1 MRLSPSGIVNDRQRP
16 LCDNDAAMQTPRR
29 FSLRHVVLAAL
40 VSGCIGVW
48 ATSRWH
54 NRPVQVIRAFHLWYH
69 ANGATTYNNTHWL
82 GVPTQKTPLDL
93 WIFQE
98 ILSQVKPDVLVEAGT
113 YKGGSAHYFAS
124 LFDLIDHGRVITVD
138 IEDYPDKPKHPRV
151 HFLLGSST
159 SPETLIKIRAA
170 LQPGEKVMVTLDSDH
185 HKDHVLSELKLYSPL
200 VTPGSYLVVEDTQ
213 FNGNPILP
221 NHGPGPMEAVREFL
235 ASNHDFEPD
244 RSREKFGMTF
254 NPSGYLK
261 RIR

>member
-1 MRLSPSGIVNDRQRP
+1 MPP
-16 LCDNDAAMQTPRR
+16 PRR
-29 FSLRHVVLAAL
+29 FSSLHLLLAAL
-40 VSGCIGVW
+40 LCATLGAW
-48 ATSRWH
+48 AASAWNKQPTR
-54 NRPVQVIRAFHLWYH
+54 VIRAFHLWYH
-69 ANGATTYNNTHWL
+69 ANGATTYNNTSWL

-98 ILSQVKPDVLVEAGT
+98 ILADIKPDVLVEAGT

-124 LFDLIDHGRVITVD
+124 LFDLLGHGRVVTVD
-138 IEDYPDKPKHPRV
+138 IEDYPNKPKHARV
-151 HFLLGSST
+151 SFLLGSST
-159 SPETLIKIRAA
+159 SPEIIGKVRAA
-170 LQPGEKVMVTLDSDH
+170 IRPGETVMVTLDSDH
-185 HKDHVLSELKLYSPL
+185 HKDHVLSELNLYSPL

-221 NHGPGPMEAVREFL
+221 NHGPGPMEAVQEFL
-235 ASNHDFEPD
+235 ASNRDFQPD